1 MFRGDGHWATRLAL
15 SPWQVLPVWTSSS
28 NPIGETPGKLYD
40 IIIYIHYIYIYII
53 YIHYIYYYIILYIT
67 TYIYIYILYMG
78 NLGSYF
84 GVIRKSTTCSTT
96 TVVAQCLPPICLFAW
111 MASNF
116 ACKLFSACHNLW
128 RYSWMVYSG
137 KTYFF
142 NMDDVGDPYFR
153 KPPFCWRRLHQAISK
168 ASISFPLNFLI
179 ESWLNTSTT
188 AIRSRVW

>member
-40 IIIYIHYIYIYII
+40 IIIYIILLYISKQIYI
-53 YIHYIYYYIILYIT
+53 
-67 TYIYIYILYMG
+67 YMG

-137 KTYFF
+137 KIYFV
-142 NMDDVGDPYFR
+142 NMDDLGDPYFR

-168 ASISFPLNFLI
+168 ASISSFPLNFLI